1 MADNDDKLMH
11 REHDDRHEWERQRED
26 MEHHAMQ
33 AALQGAAAETVQR
46 FGAAAKEHLVAYSGV
61 DHETGEQ
68 LAKSLKKVAGE
79 RVHPDYVKQNIK
91 QQAGFSA
98 EVESVA
104 RRNAKNIINGE
115 GVRFK
120 RSDDVIRADGT
131 RDVNNQIIDVVA
143 FDQFGDEIAGSKA
156 QMKFVGKDAKE
167 LLSKLKGAKY
177 QKYLDRNVRM
187 EIPDDYYDVLMGDG
201 PDGIDAQIDKLQHQL
216 DDDRLAADASDQ
228 VHQKIDKLRK
238 IKKSLRKSGLTKD
251 EAIQA
256 RMHPKTVVA
265 KDIAKLANKAGVQQA
280 KTGALIG
287 GGVSLIRNLVECVKG
302 DIKPEQAAKNIGADA
317 AMAAAFSY
325 VTAFSGTAIKGAMQN
340 ASSEYVRGLSRTNV
354 AATLVSTTVD
364 VSKAIARYCRGEIT
378 GAQCVEQMGQQ
389 GLGQLGAL
397 MGTAAVMSSASAV
410 GVTGLAAVA
419 AGMVGSTIGY
429 TAAIAVYE
437 ELSTA
442 LNEYEMAKEERIRVE
457 RECAEAV
464 ELIRRY
470 RIEFNDAVDAYL
482 ADKAE
487 AFNAGFEAMDKAI
500 MENDVNGYLSG
511 NAMIQEA
518 LGHKPQ
524 FRTQQEFDDVMSS
537 DENFVL

>member
-1 MADNDDKLMH
+1 MMADDDKRMNRL
-11 REHDDRHEWERQRED
+11 HDKRHERECQQD
-26 MEHHAMQ
+26 DKGRHAVQ
-33 AALQGAAAETVQR
+33 AALQGAAAETIQR
-46 FGAAAKEHLVAYSGV
+46 FGAAAKEHLVAYSGM

-143 FDQFGDEIAGSKA
+143 FDQFGNEIAGSKA

-167 LLSKLKGAKY
+167 LLSKLKGARY

-187 EIPDDYYDVLMGDG
+187 EIPDDYYDVLMGNG

-216 DDDRLAADASDQ
+216 DDGRLAADASDQ

-251 EAIQA
+251 EAIQS
-256 RMHPKTVVA
+256 RMHPKMVVA

-287 GGVSLIRNLVECVKG
+287 GGVSLVRILVGCINGTIE
-302 DIKPEQAAKNIGADA
+302 PAEAAKNVGMDA
-317 AMAAAFSY
+317 GMAAAFSY
-325 VTAFSGTAIKGAMQN
+325 ITTFSGTAIKGAMQN
-340 ASSEYVRGLSRTNV
+340 ASSAYVRSLSKTNV
-354 AATLVSTTVD
+354 AATLVSTTAD
-364 VSKAIARYCRGEIT
+364 VSKAIARYSRGEIS

-389 GLGQLGAL
+389 GLGQLGAV
-397 MGTAAVMSSASAV
+397 MGAAVAMSAV
-410 GVTGLAAVA
+410 STVGATGLVAVA
-419 AGMVGSTIGY
+419 AGMVGSTLGY
-429 TAAIAVYE
+429 SAAIAVYE

-457 RECAEAV
+457 RECAEAI
-464 ELIRRY
+464 ELIRQY
-470 RIEFNDAVDAYL
+470 RIEFNNAVDTYL

-487 AFNAGFEAMDKAI
+487 TFSAGFEAMDQALVA
-500 MENDVNGYLSG
+500 NDVNGYLVG

-518 LGHKPQ
+518 LGYKPQ

>member
-1 MADNDDKLMH
+1 MMADDDKRMN
-11 REHDDRHEWERQRED
+11 REHDKRHERECQQED
-26 MEHHAMQ
+26 KGRHAVQ
-33 AALQGAAAETVQR
+33 AALQGAAAETIQR
-46 FGAAAKEHLVAYSGV
+46 FGAAAKEHLAAYSGV
-61 DHETGEQ
+61 DHEADVNLKEVPHN
-68 LAKSLKKVAGE
+68 SLKVNAALADKQG
-79 RVHPDYVKQNIK
+79 VKQL
-91 QQAGFSA
+91 AGFSA
-98 EVESVA
+98 EVESSA
-104 RRNAKNIINGE
+104 RRNAKRIVAGE
-115 GVRFK
+115 SGRFK
-120 RSDDVIRADGT
+120 RYDAVKGT
-131 RDVNNQIIDVVA
+131 ANDQIVDIVEVDVNGNILS
-143 FDQFGDEIAGSKA
+143 GSQA
-156 QMKFVGKDAKE
+156 QMKFVGSSPKD
-167 LLSKLKGAKY
+167 LLAALKSKDYAKY
-177 QKYLDRNVRM
+177 RDAGVGM
-187 EIPDDYYDVLMGDG
+187 DIPDDYYDVLMGNG
-201 PDGIDAQIDKLQHQL
+201 PDGIDAQIRSMQQKLDEGQL
-216 DDDRLAADASDQ
+216 SKESSEKVQ
-228 VHQKIDKLRK
+228 QEIDKLRT
-238 IKKSLRKSGLTKD
+238 IKKSLRKSGLTKH
-251 EAIQA
+251 EAENA
-256 RMHPKTVVA
+256 VVHPKLVVA
-265 KDIAKLANKAGVQQA
+265 KDVAKLAHKAGVQQA

-287 GGVSLIRNLVECVKG
+287 GGVSLVRNLVGCINGTIE
-302 DIKPEQAAKNIGADA
+302 PAEAAKNVGMDA
-317 AMAAAFSY
+317 GMAAAFSY

-442 LNEYEMAKEERIRVE
+442 LNEYEMAKEERILVE

-470 RIEFNDAVDAYL
+470 RIEFNDAVDTYL

-511 NAMIQEA
+511 NALIQKA
-518 LGHKPQ
+518 LGYKPQ